1 MGRRKKTKNNEDE
14 FKKLEEEM
22 VEKGSSVRPVEKI
35 EPPSADDIEA
45 ALERTLREDL
55 QKAEHVEEEE
65 PKFYSPE
72 EQVARKKKKKRIIL
86 IIVLVLLLAA
96 LGAGGYIAFR
106 IFGPS
111 TEKVDVDNIFGVNQD
126 EVALIIDGSISD
138 KKGIIVGGQTYIPS
152 DIANRYV
159 DDRIYVDETEKML
172 CYTTEEGTTDYH
184 IGEEIDGE
192 TPLMESNGAL
202 YVAFD
207 FAVKNGICEYKQFT
221 SPNRIAIYHDREKTY
236 TFLTL
241 GEAVRLRTGP
251 GKKYAYSMDLNE
263 GDVVY
268 QSEVN
273 KAENEFQA
281 VVTEDG
287 VSGYIPMESIAK
299 TESKPL
305 EFTREPTSFTQK
317 TIEGPVCIGWHNI
330 TVPGYTELP
339 SNLGIAESVNV
350 VSPTWIV
357 LKNNKGAINSIANE
371 TYSNAVHENGYKL
384 WPTVRDFPGE
394 ELRHASLLGE
404 TTSRRKLIKKL
415 LKEAK
420 KYNFDG
426 INIDFERVKDKSAAG
441 YLQFLRE
448 LTVECHK
455 RDLIVSS
462 DNYPIREFN
471 SFYNTAEQG
480 RIVDYCVFMAY
491 DEHYAGSEEAGS
503 VSSLLYVQDAIAKAL
518 NQMPKE
524 RIVAGLPFYTRLWL
538 EKTTKNGT
546 KLRSKVMGI
555 SEAENWLWRKGEN
568 ANWDKET
575 GQYYAEIKEGTDKTF
590 KIWMENE
597 RSLKEKIA
605 VATENELAGV
615 AFWAMGYERAIT
627 WETIRDAL
635 AG

>member
-86 IIVLVLLLAA
+86 IIVLILLLAA
-96 LGAGGYIAFR
+96 LGAGGYLAFR

-111 TEKVDVDNIFGVNQD
+111 TEKVDVENIFGVNQD

-241 GEAVRLRTGP
+241 GESVRLRTGP
-251 GKKYAYSMDLNE
+251 GKKYAYSLDLNE

-317 TIEGPVCIGWHNI
+317 TIEGSVCIGWHNI
-330 TVPGYTELP
+330 TVSGYTELP
-339 SNLGIAESVNV
+339 SNLGIAEPVNV

-371 TYSNAVHENGYKL
+371 TYANAVHE
-384 WPTVRDFPGE
+384 
-394 ELRHASLLGE
+394 
-404 TTSRRKLIKKL
+404 
-415 LKEAK
+415 
-420 KYNFDG
+420 
-426 INIDFERVKDKSAAG
+426 
-441 YLQFLRE
+441 
-448 LTVECHK
+448 
-455 RDLIVSS
+455 
-462 DNYPIREFN
+462 
-471 SFYNTAEQG
+471 
-480 RIVDYCVFMAY
+480 
-491 DEHYAGSEEAGS
+491 
-503 VSSLLYVQDAIAKAL
+503 
-518 NQMPKE
+518 
-524 RIVAGLPFYTRLWL
+524 
-538 EKTTKNGT
+538 
-546 KLRSKVMGI
+546 
-555 SEAENWLWRKGEN
+555 
-568 ANWDKET
+568 
-575 GQYYAEIKEGTDKTF
+575 
-590 KIWMENE
+590 
-597 RSLKEKIA
+597 
-605 VATENELAGV
+605 
-615 AFWAMGYERAIT
+615 
-627 WETIRDAL
+627 
-635 AG
+635 